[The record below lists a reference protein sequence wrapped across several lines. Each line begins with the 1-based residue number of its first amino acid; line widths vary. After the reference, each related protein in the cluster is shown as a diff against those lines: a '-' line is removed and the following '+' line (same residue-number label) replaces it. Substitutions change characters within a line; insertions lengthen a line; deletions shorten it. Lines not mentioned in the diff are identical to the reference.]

1 MGSVPRLQ
9 WPPPNR
15 LKLIG
20 FVELFSLIIFVSRKF
35 SFGSKIERQELKYW
49 WQVLRFFCKK
59 IFRHFLSFFILTIF
73 RFQVAPS
80 ELLIPDSDSPLK
92 TASPPICMGKKI
104 WFSICACFHHSWP
117 LLHKSREKKRSH
129 FGIPKLSGI
138 YGSIER
144 KTLYLMP
151 YLVFF
156 PFLFLHF
163 KMGQN

>member
-1 MGSVPRLQ
+1 MGSLPQ
-9 WPPPNR
+9 NTEGSQNW

-49 WQVLRFFCKK
+49 WQLLRFFCKK
-59 IFRHFLSFFILTIF
+59 IFRHFLSFCILTIF

-92 TASPPICMGKKI
+92 TASPPICMGKTI
-104 WFSICACFHHSWP
+104 WFPICACFHHSWP

-129 FGIPKLSGI
+129 FGINQLSGI